1 MTLILRIFR
10 KPPLIFC
17 NFCKT
22 THFRIAGFLNK
33 CRNGSEDTFKGLQG
47 ILSDVNPDKFGNSF
61 IHSFIHGCYKNG
73 RTECSMNPVE
83 KLGFN
88 IEFDRL
94 LDKAKCILSSR
105 ESFHTK
111 LNSEDEKS
119 MRKIFS
125 IGTRVAK
132 DLKIQCRLRK
142 KTTTKTAKKS
152 QSKQFQC

>member
-1 MTLILRIFR
+1 MQKWQRGYIQRSSGYI
-10 KPPLIFC
+10 IG
-17 NFCKT
+17 CKS
-22 THFRIAGFLNK
+22 RQIG
-33 CRNGSEDTFKGLQG
+33 Q
-47 ILSDVNPDKFGNSF
+47 F

-152 QSKQFQC
+152 QSKQFQCYNLGNYLQTMQMSLKNSPIILGNT